1 MRDRGGMFSDESEG
15 RNDSCFDQRSEAD
28 AATNAAL
35 EQAAAKQEEVEQ
47 LKESLAAQQ
56 ESLAAGLDTAKQE
69 NTTWIYVE
77 NSSYSGFFAAK
88 GYVAY
93 AQMEMDGTSIFL
105 VSDGSYQDGDH
116 TYEKEY

>member
-1 MRDRGGMFSDESEG
+1 MVCPLAFGKVGVKKRVKEVLNYKKPSFWILL
-15 RNDSCFDQRSEAD
+15 
-28 AATNAAL
+28 AAVVVCVI
-35 EQAAAKQEEVEQ
+35 EEVEQ

>member
-1 MRDRGGMFSDESEG
+1 M
-15 RNDSCFDQRSEAD
+15 
-28 AATNAAL
+28 
-35 EQAAAKQEEVEQ
+35 EQ